1 MIDDP
6 YYRNE
11 GVIWSKADKT
21 EDNKKKKKNKK
32 LEIRNKNKIRKGKS
46 KSQSE
51 ARGSVA
57 VDEPSIIFFTIRY
70 FVTKSLVKKKK
81 SSFFWL
87 REEPRI
93 REG

>member
-11 GVIWSKADKT
+11 SVIWSKADKT
-21 EDNKKKKKNKK
+21 EDNKKKIKKNKK

-70 FVTKSLVKKKK
+70 FVTKSLVKKK